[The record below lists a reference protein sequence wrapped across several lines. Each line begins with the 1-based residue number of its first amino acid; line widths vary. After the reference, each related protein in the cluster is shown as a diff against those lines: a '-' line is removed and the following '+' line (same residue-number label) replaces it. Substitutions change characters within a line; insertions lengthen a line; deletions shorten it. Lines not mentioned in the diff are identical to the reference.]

1 MKHSKQPAERPRSE
15 RAMIVLSIAL
25 GALLLGGIV
34 ARNACRS
41 ELVAWKVCTLLT
53 EPGVKLGP
61 LIRFW

>member
-1 MKHSKQPAERPRSE
+1 M
-15 RAMIVLSIAL
+15 VLSTAL
-25 GALLLGGIV
+25 CALLLGGIV

-41 ELVAWKVCTLLT
+41 ELVEWKVCTLLT